1 MGKSHFR
8 ASTFQGASQCE
19 RTGEGYFGVC
29 LVVQA
34 VVGAL
39 LWLSTLSTR
48 MGGAGGQ

>member
-1 MGKSHFR
+1 MGKSCLR

-19 RTGEGYFGVC
+19 QTGEEHFGVC

-39 LWLSTLSTR
+39 LWLSTLSTG
-48 MGGAGGQ
+48 MSGAGGQ